1 MLPGAR
7 PDVGPPPRFTTP
19 EARLGFGAWAV
30 GGRGWGPGSDE
41 VARIATVERAVERGI
56 SWFDTAPTYGAGDSE
71 VLLGRALKAHRERVA
86 VATKV
91 GPRDDPRASLEASLR
106 RLQSDY
112 VDLVQLH
119 EAQDRWEWQL
129 EGLYSLQREGKAL
142 AIGLCNATHVQI
154 ARALE
159 LAPVVS
165 YQGPYN
171 LFDRDV
177 EQRELPLCRERG
189 LAFLAYRPLAAG
201 LLTGKYPTPPS
212 FAADDHRHG
221 IYWFRG
227 PEFARRERVLAGLR
241 PMAAARQVSPAAL
254 ALAWLLARPGV
265 SVVLAGAR
273 SAAQVDDNLTALE
286 TPLSASDVTA
296 IDTLVAE
303 TFTPPRAGAE
313 ARARAPG
320 WGARER
326 YIVERLD
333 GSASYEAIAAA
344 WTDRGRE
351 PMVAAQVKVFVD
363 QLAARGLVG
372 PDRPPGEAR

>member
-1 MLPGAR
+1 MHPGAR

-19 EARLGFGAWAV
+19 AWAV
-30 GGRGWGPGSDE
+30 GGRGWGPRSDE
-41 VARIATVERAVERGI
+41 VHRIATVERAVERGI
-56 SWFDTAPTYGAGDSE
+56 TWFDTAPTYGAGDSE
-71 VLLGRALKAHRERVA
+71 GLLGRALKAHRDRVA
-86 VATKV
+86 IATKV

-129 EGLYSLQREGKAL
+129 EGLYALQREGKAL
-142 AIGLCNATHVQI
+142 AIGLCNATHLQI

-159 LAPVVS
+159 LAPVAS

-201 LLTGKYPTPPS
+201 LLTGKYATPPS
-212 FAADDHRHG
+212 FAADDHRHA

-241 PMAAARQVSPAAL
+241 SMAAARQVSPAAV
-254 ALAWLLARPGV
+254 ALAWLLVRPGV

-273 SAAQVDDNLTALE
+273 SPAQVDDNLTALE
-286 TPLSASDVTA
+286 TPFSASDVTA
-296 IDTLVAE
+296 IDRLVAA

-313 ARARAPG
+313 ARALAPE
-320 WGARER
+320 WGRRER

-363 QLAARGLVG
+363 QLAARGLLR
-372 PDRPPGEAR
+372 PDRPAREAR

>member
-56 SWFDTAPTYGAGDSE
+56 TWFDTAPTYGAGDSE

-171 LFDRDV
+171 VFDRDV

-273 SAAQVDDNLTALE
+273 SPAQVDDNLTALE

-303 TFTPPRAGAE
+303 TFTPRRAGAE
-313 ARARAPG
+313 ARALALG

-333 GSASYEAIAAA
+333 GSASYEAIAAV

>member
-1 MLPGAR
+1 MHPGAR

-19 EARLGFGAWAV
+19 EPRLGFGAWAL
-30 GGRGWGPGSDE
+30 GGRGWGPGTDE
-41 VARIATVERAVERGI
+41 TDRIATVERAVERGI
-56 SWFDTAPTYGAGDSE
+56 TWFDTAPAYGAGDSE
-71 VLLGRALKAHRERVA
+71 VLLGRALKGHRERVA
-86 VATKV
+86 IATKV
-91 GPRDDPRASLEASLR
+91 GPRDDPRGSLEASLR

-119 EAQDRWEWQL
+119 EALDGWEWRL
-129 EGLYSLQREGKAL
+129 EELATLQREGKAL
-142 AIGLCNATHVQI
+142 AIGLCNATHLQLG
-154 ARALE
+154 RALE
-159 LAPVVS
+159 FAPVVS
-165 YQGPYN
+165 CQGPYN

-177 EQRELPLCRERG
+177 EQRELPLCSERG

-201 LLTGKYPTPPS
+201 LLTGKYRTPPR
-212 FAADDHRHG
+212 FGADDHRHA
-221 IYWFRG
+221 IYWFHG
-227 PEFARRERVLAGLR
+227 PEFARRERVLARLR
-241 PMAAARQVSPAAL
+241 SMAAARQVSPAAL

-265 SVVLAGAR
+265 SLVLAGAR

-286 TPLSASDVTA
+286 TALSATDVTA
-296 IDTLVAE
+296 IDTLVAQ

-313 ARARAPG
+313 TRARATA

-333 GSASYEAIAAA
+333 GSTSCEAIAAG

-363 QLAARGLVG
+363 QLAERGLVR
-372 PDRPPGEAR
+372 PDGPPGDPP